1 MIFIEYV
8 CERSTVRIDNNDL
21 ATTFSFCLH
30 FYQTTPLFLLILCR
44 MLYSFFLVVVKNFII
59 KARFSFFFSFFFA
72 ETTCRISS
80 IFGAAAEVLITLE
93 GFYFDCKVHV
103 IGLSEFSSYF
113 SSTCLLKNLN
123 IWEFFIAWTL
133 CCVLIF

>member
-1 MIFIEYV
+1 MWEKHSAQYESITMTLQLHSHSV
-8 CERSTVRIDNNDL
+8 C
-21 ATTFSFCLH
+21 TFTKQPH
-30 FYQTTPLFLLILCR
+30 FFLLILCR
-44 MLYSFFLVVVKNFII
+44 MCMFFFPGCCENFII

-123 IWEFFIAWTL
+123 IWEFSIAWTL
-133 CCVLIF
+133 YCELIF